1 MSIETAPEE
10 RPSARVDLASAAA
23 WIAVGAA
30 IVTGSWTMDRLERY
44 GATFYSAPGLVPG
57 LLGLVLLVL
66 GVLLALR
73 AVREGALRR
82 GAPGLSA
89 EMREGWGGTSAVLA
103 LCLAYAVGL
112 IGRVPF
118 WLATFLFV
126 TVFIAAFEYPERRRM
141 ALAPVYGAATSLVVT
156 YLFQSVFL
164 VRLP

>member
-10 RPSARVDLASAAA
+10 KPSARVDLAWAAG

-57 LLGLVLLVL
+57 VLGLVIALL
-66 GVLLALR
+66 GVALAVRALR
-73 AVREGALRR
+73 EARSGAGRSASPWSW
-82 GAPGLSA
+82 GNTPG
-89 EMREGWGGTSAVLA
+89 VLA
-103 LCLAYAVGL
+103 LCLGYSVGL
-112 IGRVPF
+112 VGHLPF

-126 TVFIAAFEYPERRRM
+126 TAFIAIFEVPGRRTLLM
-141 ALAPVYGAATSLVVT
+141 APVYGAATSLVVT
-156 YLFQSVFL
+156 YLFEAVFL